1 MVMHGVATLEI
12 SGGFG
17 MPVDLDVSFVQL
29 VQMFI
34 GGITRVA

>member
-17 MPVDLDVSFVQL
+17 MSVDLDVSFVQL